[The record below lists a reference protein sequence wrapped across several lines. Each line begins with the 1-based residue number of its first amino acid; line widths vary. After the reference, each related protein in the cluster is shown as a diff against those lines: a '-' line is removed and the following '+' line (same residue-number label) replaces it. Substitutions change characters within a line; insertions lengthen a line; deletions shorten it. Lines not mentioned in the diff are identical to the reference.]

1 MSSGLN
7 FQDLTGANSDANW
20 LTWLFLAESIFGFLT
35 NIVNIA
41 VFANQRRFKEI
52 RYKFLLVKSIANL
65 IYFMINILSPF
76 FTYCIGCELSVTYFG
91 AVYSIYLSLYLSS
104 CFSAMRMFI
113 LLGISIRTH
122 LIMSKQSSPS
132 KYRYIFASI
141 LIFIISFLTYSFIPF
156 AYEIIQ
162 IPGTNYYLYT
172 YNSFGS
178 SVAFKILTIVVFL
191 LFVVITIIVFVVLN
205 LSSFIRLKKWLR
217 KRRAVRVVN
226 SQNVL
231 FETESS
237 ESSFSIEQH

>member
-1 MSSGLN
+1 MSSNELN
-7 FQDLTGANSDANW
+7 FQDLSGANNDAYW

-41 VFANQRRFKEI
+41 VFSNQRRFKEI
-52 RYKFLLVKSIANL
+52 RYKFLLVKSIANFL
-65 IYFMINILSPF
+65 YFMINILSPF
-76 FTYCIGCELSVTYFG
+76 CTYCIGCELSITYFG
-91 AVYSIYLSLYLSS
+91 AVYSIYFSLYLSS
-104 CFSAMRMFI
+104 CLSAFRMFT

-132 KYRYIFASI
+132 KYQHILSTT
-141 LIFIISFLTYSFIPF
+141 LIFIISFLTYLFIPF

-178 SVAFKILTIVVFL
+178 SAAFRILTIVLILLFVLITIVVFL
-191 LFVVITIIVFVVLN
+191 VLN
-205 LSSFIRLKKWLR
+205 FSSFIRLKKWLHKR
-217 KRRAVRVVN
+217 KAVRVVN

-237 ESSFSIEQH
+237 ESSF